1 MANYHIKR
9 PSRLDSTKDVYYT
22 GANQKW
28 TDDYSARKQYTNKT
42 TTQAMLKNPDGTN
55 GGWVGASVVTE

>member
-9 PSRLDSTKDVYYT
+9 ISRVDSTKDVYYT
-22 GANQKW
+22 GADQKW

-42 TTQAMLKNPDGTN
+42 TTQAMLNNPDGTN

>member
-1 MANYHIKR
+1 MANYQIKR
-9 PSRLDSTKDVYYT
+9 ISRVDSTKDVYYT
-22 GANQKW
+22 GADQKW

-42 TTQAMLKNPDGTN
+42 TTQAMLNNPDGTN

>member
-9 PSRLDSTKDVYYT
+9 PSRIDATKDSYYT
-22 GANQKW
+22 GAGGKW
-28 TDDYSARKQYTNKT
+28 THDYSARKQYTNKT
-42 TTQAMLKNPDGTN
+42 TTEAMLNNPDGTN

>member
-9 PSRLDSTKDVYYT
+9 PSRIDAGKDTYYT
-22 GANQKW
+22 GANGQW
-28 TDDYSARKQYTNKT
+28 TDDYSSRKKYTNKT
-42 TTQAMLKNPDGTN
+42 TTQAMLNNPDGTN